1 MTDPRHLS
9 KPTPTQLRL
18 LRELALER
26 GESFVMPKTRTEAS
40 AEIRRLSA
48 RKRTP
53 YADVRRE
60 RADISK
66 AFAIERG
73 GAAAIRPGE
82 VAGYGSSAR
91 WTNGRER

>member
-1 MTDPRHLS
+1 MTDPRQPS
-9 KPTPTQLRL
+9 KPTPKQLRL

-26 GESFVMPKTRTEAS
+26 GESFAMPKTRTEAS
-40 AEIRRLSA
+40 AEIRRLRA

-60 RADISK
+60 RADISR
-66 AFAIERG
+66 AFAERG
-73 GAAAIRPGE
+73 DAAAIRPAD

-91 WTNGRER
+91 WANARER

>member
-1 MTDPRHLS
+1 MTDPRHPS
-9 KPTPTQLRL
+9 KPTPKQHRL

-26 GESFVMPKTRTEAS
+26 GESFATPKTRTEAS

-60 RADISK
+60 RAEISR
-66 AFAIERG
+66 AFAERG
-73 GAAAIRPGE
+73 DATAIRPAE
-82 VAGYGSSAR
+82 VTGYGSSAR
-91 WTNGRER
+91 WANRPES